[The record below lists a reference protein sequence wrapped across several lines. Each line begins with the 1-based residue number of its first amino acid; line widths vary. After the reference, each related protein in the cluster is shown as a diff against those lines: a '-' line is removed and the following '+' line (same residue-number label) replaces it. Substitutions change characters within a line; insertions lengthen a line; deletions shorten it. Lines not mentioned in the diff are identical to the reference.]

1 MHVTDSVFHAGADRW
16 QRYLRWQKLATAA
29 ISVLAILMFLAV
41 ALKRLHY
48 PFELDRMESAM
59 MTTVWRVV
67 HGMPVYVRPSLEW
80 APFLYS
86 PLFFYCS
93 AAMTRVMGVGYAALR
108 MVSILSTL
116 GSCAVLAAMTF
127 RETRNRTAALA
138 SAGLFAMLYS
148 LVLSWYDIGRVDS
161 LSLFLF
167 LLAIY
172 CMRFSSPVLAALVW
186 VLAFQ
191 TKQSFLPLAVLA
203 FLADWQRPK
212 RLVLGLASFGLM
224 AYASIWWCNH
234 ASGGWYSYYVFGSV
248 KELGLS
254 TFFAKT
260 YLPYDLLQPL
270 ALALAL
276 ILFAALLRPVSWK
289 STRTSFYGYLTALI
303 VMGIWFARAHVG
315 SYYNTLMPVYAWIC
329 LLFGLALA
337 RLTEDAEALPPKAAE
352 PGTSALSFAWPTL
365 IWMIAF
371 AQIAMHLYRPGSYA
385 MSADAARL
393 RWNFIDHLR
402 ATPGDVW
409 LVNHSYDS
417 ILAGKGMHAEM
428 DAFDAVLGRPDAPS
442 VAEFQQAIRDHRF
455 TAIILDRVPET
466 YSPAWVFDDAAFKN
480 AYPLH
485 AFAPGAPMPGTGD
498 QPVLMYLPCGIDPA
512 ASAALAVGS
521 TFVQQGSCPR

>member
-1 MHVTDSVFHAGADRW
+1 
-16 QRYLRWQKLATAA
+16 
-29 ISVLAILMFLAV
+29 MFLAV

-59 MTTVWRVV
+59 MTTVWRVA

-93 AAMTRVMGVGYAALR
+93 AAMTKIMGVGYAALR
-108 MVSILSTL
+108 MVSIFATL
-116 GSCAVLAAMTF
+116 GSCAVLAAMTY

-167 LLAIY
+167 LLALY
-172 CMRFSSPVLAALVW
+172 CMRFSSPVLAAFVW

-203 FLADWQRPK
+203 FLADWQRPR
-212 RLVLGLASFGLM
+212 RLLLGLGSFAVM
-224 AYASIWWCNH
+224 AYASIWWFNH
-234 ASGGWYSYYVFGSV
+234 TTGGWYSYYVFGSV

-254 TFFAKT
+254 PFYAKT
-260 YLPYDLLQPL
+260 YVPYDLLQPL
-270 ALALAL
+270 ALALGL
-276 ILFAALLRPVSWK
+276 IVFAMLVRPVDWRSR
-289 STRTSFYGYLTALI
+289 SASFYGYLTALI
-303 VMGIWFARAHVG
+303 VFGIWFARAHVG

-337 RLTEDAEALPPKAAE
+337 RLTQTFITGNAEASPSVFPL
-352 PGTSALSFAWPTL
+352 AWPTL
-365 IWMIAF
+365 IWLAAF
-371 AQIAMHLYRPGSYA
+371 AQIAMHLYRPGAYA
-385 MSADAARL
+385 MSSGAARL
-393 RWNFIDHLR
+393 RWEFIEHVR

-409 LVNHSYDS
+409 LVNHSYDTL
-417 ILAGKGMHAEM
+417 LAGKGMHAEM

-442 VAEFQQAIRDHRF
+442 VAEVQQAIRDHRF
-455 TAIILDRVPET
+455 TAIFLDRVPET
-466 YSPAWVFDDAAFKN
+466 YSPKWLFDGDAFQA

-498 QPVLMYLPCGIDPA
+498 QPVLMYLPCQPNVTA
-512 ASAALAVGS
+512 EAALAVNS
-521 TFVQQGSCPR
+521 TYVQQGSCKP

>member
-1 MHVTDSVFHAGADRW
+1 
-16 QRYLRWQKLATAA
+16 
-29 ISVLAILMFLAV
+29 MFLAV
-41 ALKRLHY
+41 ALKRLRY

-59 MTTVWRVV
+59 MTTVWRVA
-67 HGMPVYVRPSLEW
+67 HRMPIYARPSLEW

-86 PLFFYCS
+86 PLFFYFS
-93 AAMTRVMGVGYAALR
+93 AAMTRVLGVGYAALR
-108 MVSILSTL
+108 AVSILATL
-116 GSCAVLAAMTF
+116 GSCAVLAAMTY

-161 LSLFLF
+161 LSLFFF

-172 CMRFSSPVLAALVW
+172 CMRFSSPVVAAVVW

-191 TKQSFLPLAVLA
+191 TKQSFLPLALLA
-203 FLADWQRPK
+203 FLVDWQRPK
-212 RLVLGLASFGLM
+212 RLLLGVGSFALM
-224 AYASIWWCNH
+224 VYGSIWWFNH
-234 ASGGWYSYYVFGSV
+234 ITGHWYSYYVFGSV

-254 TFFAKT
+254 PFYAKT
-260 YLPYDLLQPL
+260 YVPYDLVQPL

-276 ILFAALLRPVSWK
+276 IVFAAVLRPVSWR
-289 STRTSFYGYLTALI
+289 SRRGAFYGYLTALI

-315 SYYNTLMPVYAWIC
+315 SYYNTLMPVYAWLC

-337 RLTEDAEALPPKAAE
+337 RLTAAFEAPFTGASNDRFSTLQ
-352 PGTSALSFAWPTL
+352 LAWPTM
-365 IWMIAF
+365 IWMVAF
-371 AQIAMHLYRPGSYA
+371 AQIATHLYRPGAFA
-385 MSADAARL
+385 MSGDVARL
-393 RWNFIDHLR
+393 RWDFIDHLR

-409 LVNHSYDS
+409 LVNHSYDG

-442 VAEFQQAIRDHRF
+442 VDEVQRAIRDHRF

-466 YSPAWVFDDAAFKN
+466 YSPKWLFDGPEFKR
-480 AYPLH
+480 AYPLQ

-498 QPVLMYLPCGIDPA
+498 QPVMMYLPCAVNATVD
-512 ASAALAVGS
+512 AALAVGH
-521 TFVQQGSCPR
+521 TFVQQGTCPH

>member
-1 MHVTDSVFHAGADRW
+1 
-16 QRYLRWQKLATAA
+16 
-29 ISVLAILMFLAV
+29 MFLAV
-41 ALKRLHY
+41 ALKRLRY

-59 MTTVWRVV
+59 MTTVWRVA

-86 PLFFYCS
+86 PLFFYAS
-93 AAMTRVMGVGYAALR
+93 AAMTRVLGVGYAALR

-116 GSCAVLAAMTF
+116 GSCVVIAGMTY

-138 SAGLFAMLYS
+138 SAGLFAMLYG

-203 FLADWQRPK
+203 FLVDWQRPK
-212 RLVLGLASFGLM
+212 RLLLGLGSFAVM
-224 AYASIWWCNH
+224 AYGSIWWFNH
-234 ASGGWYSYYVFGSV
+234 TTGRWYSYFVFGSV

-254 TFFAKT
+254 PFYAKT
-260 YLPYDLLQPL
+260 YVPYDLVQPL

-276 ILFAALLRPVSWK
+276 IIFAAVLRPVSWR
-289 STRTSFYGYLTALI
+289 SRRGAFYGYLTALI
-303 VMGIWFARAHVG
+303 VTGIWFARAHVG
-315 SYYNTLMPVYAWIC
+315 SYYNTLMPVYAWLC
-329 LLFGLALA
+329 LLFGMALA
-337 RLTEDAEALPPKAAE
+337 RLTETFEAPSSEAPHE
-352 PGTSALSFAWPTL
+352 RLSTLQFAWPTL
-365 IWMIAF
+365 IWLVAF
-371 AQIAMHLYRPGSYA
+371 SQIAMHLYRPGAFA
-385 MSADAARL
+385 MSGDAARL
-393 RWNFIDHLR
+393 RWEFIDHLR

-442 VAEFQQAIRDHRF
+442 VAEVQHAIRDHRF

-466 YSPAWVFDDAAFKN
+466 YSPPWVFAGPEFKS

-498 QPVLMYLPCGIDPA
+498 QPVLMYLPCQVD
-512 ASAALAVGS
+512 ALANSALGVGS

>member
-1 MHVTDSVFHAGADRW
+1 
-16 QRYLRWQKLATAA
+16 
-29 ISVLAILMFLAV
+29 MFLAV
-41 ALKRLHY
+41 ALKRLRY

-93 AAMTRVMGVGYAALR
+93 AVMTRVLGVGYAALR
-108 MVSILSTL
+108 MISILSTL
-116 GSCAVLAAMTF
+116 GSCAVLATMTY

-172 CMRFSSPVLAALVW
+172 CMRFSSPVLAAFVW

-191 TKQSFLPLAVLA
+191 TKQGFLLIALLA
-203 FLADWQRPK
+203 FLADWQRPR
-212 RLVLGLASFGLM
+212 RLALGLGSFAFLACG
-224 AYASIWWCNH
+224 SVWWLNH

-248 KELGLS
+248 KEIGYS
-254 TFFAKT
+254 SFFARN
-260 YLPYDLLQPL
+260 YLPNDLLQPL

-276 ILFAALLRPVSWK
+276 ILFAALLRPVSWR
-289 STRTSFYGYLTALI
+289 SAGIVFYGYFTALI
-303 VMGIWFARAHVG
+303 VIGIWFARAHVG

-337 RLTEDAEALPPKAAE
+337 RLTEHADRWG
-352 PGTSALSFAWPTL
+352 PGIPASDGSMTQSVWPTL

-371 AQIAMHLYRPGSYA
+371 AQIAMHLYRPGAFA
-385 MSADAARL
+385 MSAEAARL
-393 RWNFIDHLR
+393 RWDFINHVR

-409 LVNHSYDS
+409 LVNHSYDT

-428 DAFDAVLGRPDAPS
+428 DAFDAVLGRPDTPS
-442 VAEFQQAIRDHRF
+442 LQEFQTAIRSRRF

-466 YSPAWVFDDAAFKN
+466 YSPSWVFDNAAFKT

-498 QPVLMYLPCGIDPA
+498 QPVLMYLPCAVDPA
-512 ASAALAVGS
+512 ATAALAMS
-521 TFVQQGSCPR
+521 RTFVQQGSCPP